1 MSDIRFNISG
11 HPELSEAEAL
21 SLADHVVRQH
31 LGIALIAAH
40 KLRSGARRRSG
51 ADGDEI
57 DLTPAEMSTI
67 LMTLDATGA
76 ARQNVALSA
85 LERALRTELEAR

>member
-1 MSDIRFNISG
+1 MSDIRFNING
-11 HPELSEAEAL
+11 HPELSEGEAL

-40 KLRSGARRRSG
+40 KLRSAARRRGG
-51 ADGDEI
+51 ADCGEI
-57 DLTPAEMSTI
+57 NLTPAEMSTV

-76 ARQNVALSA
+76 AAQSVALSA
-85 LERALRTELEAR
+85 LERALRSELEAR